1 MKKMKTVFVID
12 RENGSV
18 ATPEVVADS
27 AWVLSGEGVA
37 TIKRD
42 GTSSMVRN
50 GQLFKRIDRKLT
62 KAYGFKFRSNP
73 GMVLEDF
80 MFKSANEGWEA
91 CEPAPDKK
99 TGHWPGW
106 LPVDPADPA
115 NTWHIEALSLAPGL
129 EDGTYELVGP
139 KVQNNKYGLDR
150 HLLMKHGA
158 EVVEV
163 ERSFEGI
170 KAWLEANDVEGLV
183 FHHPDGRMAKIRR
196 KDFKLPWV

>member
-18 ATPEVVADS
+18 ATPAVVPES
-27 AWVLSGEGVA
+27 AWVLIGEGVA

-42 GTSSMVRN
+42 GTSCMVRA
-50 GQLFKRIDRKLT
+50 GKLFKRMDRKLS
-62 KAYGFKFRSNP
+62 KEFSSKFKRNP
-73 GMVLEDF
+73 SMQLEEH
-80 MFKSANEGWEA
+80 MFKGAGDGWEA
-91 CEPAPDKK
+91 CETAPDKK

-106 LPVDPADPA
+106 IPVAADDPASV
-115 NTWHIEALSLAPGL
+115 WHIEAFASACEL

-139 KVQNNKYGLDR
+139 KVQSNKYGIDR
-150 HLLMKHGA
+150 HILMMHGA

-163 ERSFEGI
+163 DRSFEGI
-170 KAWLEANDVEGLV
+170 KSWLEANQVEGLV

-196 KDFKLPWV
+196 KDFNLPW